1 MNARAVTS
9 LKEFIEKRIK
19 YEKILLKWITENMT
33 NDVIELINPTP
44 SYDLYRNALYYKNGN
59 FDYIYKLLD
68 EYTIKYRPFNDEYV
82 TFSISKEHPNRLN
95 YWLYVDLNTNKL
107 ECIDIPGEFLLLMI
121 CFDITKKILKMIDYR
136 KTTDKPKEVF
146 EQIIENYD
154 VDNPQYIKFLKPH
167 QYKLFKDFLEL
178 FRISILADGIFVNDL
193 FNLGMLFSKYTNSDR
208 LILKDKDF
216 NGIQGS

>member
-1 MNARAVTS
+1 MNAKAIIS

-68 EYTIKYRPFNDEYV
+68 EYAIKYRPFNDEYV

-95 YWLYVDLNTNKL
+95 YWLY
-107 ECIDIPGEFLLLMI
+107 
-121 CFDITKKILKMIDYR
+121 
-136 KTTDKPKEVF
+136 
-146 EQIIENYD
+146 

-193 FNLGMLFSKYTNSDR
+193 FNLGTLFSKYTNSDR

>member
-33 NDVIELINPTP
+33 N
-44 SYDLYRNALYYKNGN
+44 
-59 FDYIYKLLD
+59 
-68 EYTIKYRPFNDEYV
+68 
-82 TFSISKEHPNRLN
+82 
-95 YWLYVDLNTNKL
+95 
-107 ECIDIPGEFLLLMI
+107 
-121 CFDITKKILKMIDYR
+121 
-136 KTTDKPKEVF
+136 
-146 EQIIENYD
+146 D

-193 FNLGMLFSKYTNSDR
+193 FNLGTLFSKYTNSDR